1 MHEKVVFRSAAEA
14 SAVICQ
20 ICPRDGFRVDFYRR
34 MVKSRR
40 EVFNVND
47 VRGSDADVVSLVSL
61 CWSLEDFLQ
70 HFSLI
75 YQLKFIGI
83 VQLSCIKNFI

>member
-14 SAVICQ
+14 STAICQ
-20 ICPRDGFRVDFYRR
+20 ICPRDGIRVDFYRR

-47 VRGSDADVVSLVSL
+47 VRGSDADVVSRRLHFFRSL
-61 CWSLEDFLQ
+61 WLRNHSARK
-70 HFSLI
+70 S
-75 YQLKFIGI
+75 
-83 VQLSCIKNFI
+83 